1 MNEKKY
7 KNKIESQ
14 NKIISKQSERIE
26 FQNEQIAKLKLEI
39 EEKDNIINSV
49 ASLKNELIQNN
60 KDISEYKEE
69 YKKLINELRQM
80 KEILNREVYNGRW
93 WLVKLLIR

>member
-14 NKIISKQSERIE
+14 NKIISRQSERIE
-26 FQNEQIAKLKLEI
+26 FQNAQIAKLKLEI

-49 ASLKNELIQNN
+49 ASLKDELIQKN
-60 KDISEYKEE
+60 KDIGEYQEE

-80 KEILNREVYNGRW
+80 KEILNREVYNGKW
-93 WLVKLLIR
+93 WLMKLLIR